1 MQRFTYEAVDPQ
13 GRKVVASGEAL
24 DRDSLLINLQSRGMV
39 LVRWLDDERPG
50 TRFFTRSK
58 QTLDAAE
65 LLQVTK
71 DLAHLLQSGLPM
83 DRTLTIIADSA
94 RQESIKTTVKSLKE
108 SIKGG
113 STLSEAMAAKPEDF
127 NDLYVNMVRVGEMG
141 GILPQVME
149 KLAQF
154 MERAQEIKKFIISSS
169 IYPAILFCVGILSVL
184 VIMGFVVPRFAGIFS
199 DLGQEIPFSTKILI
213 QMSNFLRQWG
223 LGILLLMAL
232 CCVFLW
238 RFAHTPSGKDR
249 LDSLVIRAPFFGELV
264 TDIQVS
270 RFARTLGTLVI
281 SGVPLLKALTIV
293 QDVVEN
299 NVVKTAVE
307 HIYRQVK
314 EGKRISALMKEQEA
328 FPAMAVQMVSLGEE
342 TGKLGE
348 MLVLVAEEL
357 DNKIQAKIKIY
368 LAFLEPGTILLM
380 GLIIGGIVI
389 SMLSA
394 IFGINEIQF

>member
-1 MQRFTYEAVDPQ
+1 M
-13 GRKVVASGEAL
+13 
-24 DRDSLLINLQSRGMV
+24 
-39 LVRWLDDERPG
+39 
-50 TRFFTRSK
+50 
-58 QTLDAAE
+58 
-65 LLQVTK
+65 
-71 DLAHLLQSGLPM
+71 
-83 DRTLTIIADSA
+83 
-94 RQESIKTTVKSLKE
+94 
-108 SIKGG
+108 
-113 STLSEAMAAKPEDF
+113 
-127 NDLYVNMVRVGEMG
+127 
-141 GILPQVME
+141 
-149 KLAQF
+149 
-154 MERAQEIKKFIISSS
+154 
-169 IYPAILFCVGILSVL
+169 
-184 VIMGFVVPRFAGIFS
+184 
-199 DLGQEIPFSTKILI
+199 
-213 QMSNFLRQWG
+213 
-223 LGILLLMAL
+223 
-232 CCVFLW
+232 
-238 RFAHTPSGKDR
+238 
-249 LDSLVIRAPFFGELV
+249 V

-270 RFARTLGTLVI
+270 RFSRTLGTLVI

-314 EGKRISALMKEQEA
+314 EGKRISALMKEQET

-342 TGKLGE
+342 TGRLGE